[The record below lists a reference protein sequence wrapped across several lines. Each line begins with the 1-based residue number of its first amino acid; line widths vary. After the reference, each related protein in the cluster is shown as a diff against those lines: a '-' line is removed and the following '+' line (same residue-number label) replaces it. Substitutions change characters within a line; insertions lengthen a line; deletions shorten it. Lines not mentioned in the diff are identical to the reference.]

1 MLLQLVSGKRPGGA
15 AFVAWRGG
23 FTMTRAVVLPWAAMG
38 IATARTMG
46 MTMARAVSMP
56 WPMATRGTGRGN
68 SWLATAAYSKP
79 HGVPCQPPGG
89 MATHA
94 L

>member
-38 IATARTMG
+38 NCHGTYHGHDHGTCRVNA
-46 MTMARAVSMP
+46 MADGDPRDWP
-56 WPMATRGTGRGN
+56 WQLMAC
-68 SWLATAAYSKP
+68 
-79 HGVPCQPPGG
+79 HGC
-89 MATHA
+89 